1 MIDIRNVR
9 KNYELR
15 EKSVLALDR
24 VTFHVENGSFV
35 SIVGPSGCG
44 KSTLLLA
51 IAGIIPVD
59 SGAISIEGGRDD
71 ATSSVERLLGMVFQR
86 PVLLPRRS
94 VLGNVLFPIEILLE
108 NKTLSGN
115 LRSYRERAVELLAM
129 MGLAEFGNAYPREL
143 SGGMQ
148 QRVSICRSLVYDP
161 PLILMDE
168 PFGALDA
175 LTRDRLY
182 RELEAIWSATGMTVL
197 FVTHNVREAVLLGDR
212 VLVFSPRP
220 GRIIGEFQID
230 LPRGRSLM
238 DHALADRATEVLA
251 CLEGGVEVSHGA

>member
-1 MIDIRNVR
+1 MIDISNVR
-9 KNYELR
+9 KSYELR

-59 SGAISIEGGRDD
+59 SGAISIKGGRDRT
-71 ATSSVERLLGMVFQR
+71 TSSAERLLGMVFQR
-86 PVLLPRRS
+86 PVLLPWRS

-175 LTRDRLY
+175 LTRQRLN
-182 RELEAIWSATGMTVL
+182 RELLEIWEKSAKTIL
-197 FVTHNVREAVLLGDR
+197 FVTHNLEEAVYLSDT
-212 VLVFSPRP
+212 VVVMSPRP
-220 GRIIGEFQID
+220 GTVRDILRID
-230 LPRGRSLM
+230 LGRPRSL
-238 DHALADRATEVLA
+238 DVRNSSRYHELVGRAYSYFQDIL
-251 CLEGGVEVSHGA
+251 